1 MPPFAKLVRYAG
13 VSAVSTVT
21 GLTVL
26 GVLVGV
32 YGFPAAWSNVI
43 ATAVG
48 TVPSFALN
56 RRWVWARGGTPSLR
70 REVVPFCVL
79 SFISLAWS
87 TLAVHLGA
95 SWADAHHLQ
104 RLDRTALIEAANVAA
119 FGSAWVVQFV
129 LCDRVLFRSRN
140 QHGGKGRGADNTP
153 DPAMA
158 ADSALAGR

>member
-1 MPPFAKLVRYAG
+1 MPSLAKLVRYSG
-13 VSAVSTVT
+13 VSVISTVT
-21 GLTVL
+21 GMTVL

-48 TVPSFALN
+48 TVPSFELN
-56 RRWVWARGGTPSLR
+56 RRWVWARHGTPSLR

-95 SWADAHHLQ
+95 SWADTHHLQ
-104 RLDRTALIEAANVAA
+104 RLARTALIEAANVAA

-129 LCDRVLFRSRN
+129 LCDRVLFRNR
-140 QHGGKGRGADNTP
+140 QHDSEPGTGPGGDGTI
-153 DPAMA
+153 A
-158 ADSALAGR
+158 ADHALAGR